1 MELKSQQFENLK
13 KKVLEF
19 LVPSG
24 TEVEYRKE
32 WYLFIEKY
40 KPLSV
45 TLLRDIICYNYLH
58 LLDEID
64 TITKKDIDNTVKSIF
79 DNHIFK
85 K

>member
-1 MELKSQQFENLK
+1 MKEKLQQFEDLK
-13 KKVLEF
+13 KKVLEI
-19 LVPSG
+19 LVPKG
-24 TEVEYRKE
+24 TKVEYIKE
-32 WYLFIEKY
+32 GCLFVDKY

-64 TITKKDIDNTVKSIF
+64 TITKKDIDDTVKSIF
-79 DNHIFK
+79 NNHIFK